1 MENKTR
7 IAAFIC
13 ILRADFLLSTLV
25 IAMAAR
31 PFCKRLQQNGGRKKK
46 NCIAWWVLSEWVV
59 CVEWVFGKCVGNWN
73 RKLMLAKELQDF
85 KENVKNI

>member
-46 NCIAWWVLSEWVV
+46 IASPDE
-59 CVEWVFGKCVGNWN
+59 C
-73 RKLMLAKELQDF
+73 
-85 KENVKNI
+85 